1 MIAMLRAIVG
11 PWTWRMAWRDS
22 RASRRKLLLFSCS
35 IVLGIAALTA
45 IGSLGTNLERAIQ
58 EQSKSLLGAD
68 LVINSRQPFD
78 PKADELFRE
87 IGGEQSREV
96 SFSSMVYFTSTEGT
110 RLVQVRALEPGFPYY
125 GALETDPRGAALDFR
140 KTGGALVEEGLLTQ
154 FGAKIGEDLRLGKLT
169 TRIVGQLKKVPGET
183 VVFATIAPRV
193 YISMADLPRADLVRE
208 GSLARYRVYFKLA
221 SSVNVSELVRRIRPQ
236 LDEHRLSVDT
246 VAERQRELGRSLERM
261 YHFLNLVGFIALLLG
276 GVGVASAI
284 HVHVKQK
291 LGTVAVLRCL
301 GGTVPQTFAVYLAQG
316 MALGLM
322 GAMVGATLGIII
334 QSLLPRVL
342 ADFIPFAFQ
351 FRTSWLAVGKA
362 AGIGFATCFLFALMP
377 LLAVRRVSPLTAI
390 RIEYENAT
398 RRDPLRWLVGVVLA
412 VGVVAFAL
420 AQTRDWRI
428 GLGFAA
434 ALAVGFALLA
444 ATARALMFLARRAP
458 LRRLPFPVRQG
469 IANLY
474 RPNNRTLLLL
484 LSMGLGTFL
493 VVSIFLVQQN
503 LVSQLISSEG
513 NQQANAVLFDI
524 QPDQR
529 EPVTNLV
536 RSLGLALVDEAPII
550 NMRLRAINGTT
561 VEALL
566 KDRGRRMPRWA
577 LRREYRSTYN
587 DRLRDGERIVAG
599 TWHTAAT
606 NEPTPISLEQGLANE
621 LRVGLGDELE
631 FDVQGVPI
639 KTRIASLREVN
650 WRRVQPNFFV
660 VFPRGVIESA
670 PAMHVLVTRV
680 RSSEESARLQRE
692 VVKRFPNVSAI
703 DLSLILQTLDSILE
717 KISFVIRFMA
727 MFTVATGLLVLAGAL
742 LTGRYQRIQESVL
755 LRTLGASRKQILS
768 ILLTEYLVLGVLA
781 ALTGVILAIG
791 ASWALAAFVFK
802 INYAP
807 ALLPLVTAFLG
818 LPLLT
823 VVLGFLTNRGVANQP
838 PLVVLRTAAA

>member
-1 MIAMLRAIVG
+1 
-11 PWTWRMAWRDS
+11 MAWRDS
-22 RASRRKLLLFSCS
+22 RASRRRLLLFSCS

-78 PKADELFRE
+78 AKEDELFQQ

-125 GALETDPRGAALDFR
+125 GVLETDPRGAAADFR
-140 KTGGALVEEGLLTQ
+140 ISGGALVEESLLTQ
-154 FGAKIGEDLRLGKLT
+154 FGARVGEELRLGKLT
-169 TRIVGQLKKVPGET
+169 TRISGKLKKVPGES
-183 VVFATIAPRV
+183 VAFATIAPRV
-193 YISMADLPRADLVRE
+193 YISMADLPRADLLRE
-208 GSLARYRVYFKLA
+208 GSLARYRVYFKLP
-221 SSVNVSELVRRIRPQ
+221 STVNVSELVRRVRPQ
-236 LDEHRLSVDT
+236 LEEYRLSTDT
-246 VAERQRELGRSLERM
+246 VAERQRELGRSMERM

-291 LGTVAVLRCL
+291 LGTVAVLRCI
-301 GGTVPQTFAVYLAQG
+301 GGTVPQTFAVYLTQG
-316 MALGLM
+316 MALGVM
-322 GAMVGATLGIII
+322 GAIVGAALGIVI
-334 QSLLPRVL
+334 QGLLPRVL
-342 ADFIPFAFQ
+342 GDFIPFAFQ

-362 AGIGFATCFLFALMP
+362 VGIGFAICLLFALMP
-377 LLAVRRVSPLTAI
+377 LLAVRRVSPLAAI
-390 RIEYENAT
+390 RIEYESNP
-398 RRDPLRWLVGVVLA
+398 RDPLRWLVGLVLVA
-412 VGVVAFAL
+412 GIVAFAL
-420 AQTRDWRI
+420 SQTRDWRI

-434 ALAVGFALLA
+434 ALGIAFALLA
-444 ATARALMFLARRAP
+444 ATARALMFLARRTP
-458 LRRLPFPVRQG
+458 LGRLPFTVRQG
-469 IANLY
+469 TANLY

-484 LSMGLGTFL
+484 LSLGLGTFL
-493 VVSIFLVQQN
+493 IVSIFLVQQN
-503 LVSQLISSEG
+503 LVSQLVSGEG

-529 EPVTNLV
+529 ESVTNLV
-536 RSLGLALVDEAPII
+536 RSLGLPIVDEAPII
-550 NMRLRAINGTT
+550 NMRVRSVKGET
-561 VEALL
+561 VEAML
-566 KDRGRRMPRWA
+566 KDRTRRVPRWA

-587 DRLRDGERIVAG
+587 DRLRDGERLIAG
-599 TWHTAAT
+599 TWHTTAT
-606 NEPTPISLEQGLANE
+606 NEPAPISLEQGIAND
-621 LRVGLGDELE
+621 LKVGLGDDIE

-639 KTRIASLREVN
+639 MTRVASLREVN

-660 VFPRGVIESA
+660 VFPRGVLESA

-727 MFTVATGLLVLAGAL
+727 MFTVATGLLVLASAL
-742 LTGRYQRIQESVL
+742 VTGRYQRIQESVL
-755 LRTLGASRKQILS
+755 LRTLGASRRQILR
-768 ILLTEYLVLGVLA
+768 ILLVEYLVLGLLA
-781 ALTGVILAIG
+781 ALTGVVLAVAG
-791 ASWALAAFVFK
+791 SWALAAFVFK
-802 INYAP
+802 IPYAP
-807 ALLPLVTAFLG
+807 AVLPLVAAFLG

-823 VVLGFLTNRGVANQP
+823 VTLGFLMNRGVASQP
-838 PLVVLRTAAA
+838 PLVVLRSAVA